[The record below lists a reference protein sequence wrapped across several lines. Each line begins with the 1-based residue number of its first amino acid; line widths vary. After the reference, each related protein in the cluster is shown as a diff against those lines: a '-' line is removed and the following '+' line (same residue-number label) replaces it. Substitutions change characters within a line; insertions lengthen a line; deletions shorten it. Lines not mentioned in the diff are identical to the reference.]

1 MFLPLWR
8 FRRSMA
14 PHARALTGGVIL
26 VVLAAVM
33 QVVLPWPLKVI
44 VDDVLKTSEA
54 SDKNGLLRAFGA
66 DGLDRLQLLSVALAS
81 LLVFTLVNAGARY
94 LGSRLLNGVG
104 ERMTASI
111 RVDVFAHL
119 QRLSLSFHDKQRLG
133 DLVTRTTT
141 DIDYLRAMIISI
153 MAVLVPNV
161 LILGF
166 IATIC
171 LVVDPTFALI
181 ALAVAPLLFA
191 MVVIYRPRV
200 KAASRAARNKDSD
213 IASAMAETFS
223 SVRVM
228 QSSTSEGRHEADF
241 RDRNGARMN
250 AGLRLVRL
258 QSALSP
264 LVDVIVVLGTVL
276 VLWFGVRR
284 VLDGT
289 MTLGLLLVFL
299 AYLKALYDPMKEL
312 AKLTTVISRG
322 QVSAERL
329 LEILSTAPEII
340 DRPGARPAPAL
351 TGAVELR
358 GVSFG
363 YAGSEVLHSIN
374 LRVEPGRM
382 VAIAGPTGA
391 GKSTLVSLIPRL
403 YDVTQGAVLLDGT
416 DIRDLQLATIRTQIS
431 MVLQDSILFRGTIY
445 DNIAYGSDHPT
456 REQVL
461 AAAEAA
467 HVDEFVRALPLGYD
481 TPVAER
487 GVSLSG
493 GQRQRIAIARAL
505 VRDTPI
511 VILDEP
517 TSGLD
522 AISEQYVMRGLDRLM
537 IGRSVIVIAHRL
549 STLRRA
555 DVIYVIDHGRIV
567 ETGKHADLIAAGGLY
582 SRLDGLQDIP
592 ARPAIPAI
600 PKHAAPKPIPA
611 GGLL

>member
-1 MFLPLWR
+1 VFLPFWR
-8 FRRSMA
+8 FRHSMA
-14 PHARALTGGVIL
+14 PRAWALAGGVIL
-26 VVLAAVM
+26 VVLAAAM
-33 QVVLPWPLKVI
+33 QVALPWPLKVI
-44 VDDVLKTSEA
+44 VDNVLSTSET
-54 SDKNGLLRAFGA
+54 SEGNGLMHALGA
-66 DGLDRLQLLSVALAS
+66 DGLDRVQLLGVALAG
-81 LLVFTLVNAGARY
+81 LLVFALVNAGASY

-104 ERMTASI
+104 ERITANI

-119 QRLSLSFHDKQRLG
+119 QRLSLAFHDKQRLG

-141 DIDYLRAMIISI
+141 DIDYLRVMIISM

-166 IATIC
+166 IVTIC
-171 LVVDPTFALI
+171 LVVDPAFALI

-191 MVVIYRPRV
+191 TVVIYRPRV
-200 KAASRAARNKDSD
+200 KAASRAARSKDSD

-223 SVRVM
+223 SVRAM
-228 QSSTSEGRHEADF
+228 QSSTSEGRHEAEF
-241 RDRNGARMN
+241 RHRNDARMN

-276 VLWFGVRR
+276 VLWVGVGR

-329 LEILSTAPEII
+329 LEILSTAPAII
-340 DRPGARPAPAL
+340 DHPRATPAPPL
-351 TGAVELR
+351 TGAVEFR
-358 GVSFG
+358 AVGFG
-363 YAGSEVLHSIN
+363 YDGSDVLHKIN
-374 LRVEPGRM
+374 LRVEPGQM
-382 VAIAGPTGA
+382 VAIVGPTGA
-391 GKSTLVSLIPRL
+391 GKSTVVSLIPRL
-403 YDVTQGAVLLDGT
+403 YDVTQGAVLLDGI
-416 DIRDLQLATIRTQIS
+416 DIRDLQLATIRKQIS

-467 HVDEFVRALPLGYD
+467 YVDEFVRALPLGYD

-522 AISEQYVMRGLDRLM
+522 AISEQYVMRGLNRLM
-537 IGRSVIVIAHRL
+537 LGRSVIVIAHRL

-555 DVIYVIDHGRIV
+555 DAIYVLDHGRIV
-567 ETGKHADLIAAGGLY
+567 ETGNHADLIAAGGLY
-582 SRLDGLQDIP
+582 SRLGGLQNIPDIP
-592 ARPAIPAI
+592 RLVP
-600 PKHAAPKPIPA
+600 PKSVPVGRA
-611 GGLL
+611 L